1 MIDEVIEKSLVDVL
15 SNSTPYGF
23 IKNKPIYN
31 EILLPFAIEMTK
43 NVMHNEFK
51 IDDETDMINNFKS
64 YEQYYRKCFIQIY
77 TMSFHSI
84 SCKNNM
90 IPDCD
95 DERFKYENE
104 DMVCST
110 FLRTVVNVSEREIKD
125 GNVIITSYKLT
136 IPCFTSESAWI
147 VAMIDLHKKI
157 PGINELLHSIPAVQ
171 MRCKLY
177 TLIKSQINMITLETS
192 SNVSNFKVDYTL
204 HLIKREIEYIFEYF
218 PENYIDLV
226 IRPKIKKDFNELI
239 DDHRNELSL
248 EGLSLIMGVFNETGF
263 FCDDSSEED
272 ILL

>member
-51 IDDETDMINNFKS
+51 IDNETDMISNFKS
-64 YEQYYRKCFIQIY
+64 YEQYYRGCFIQIY

-84 SCKNNM
+84 RCKNDM
-90 IPDCD
+90 VPDY
-95 DERFKYENE
+95 DERFKYENM
-104 DMVCST
+104 DTVCST
-110 FLRTVVNVSEREIKD
+110 SLHTVINVSEKEIKD
-125 GNVIITSYKLT
+125 GNVITTSYKLT
-136 IPCFTSESAWI
+136 IPGFASESAWI
-147 VAMIDLHKKI
+147 AAMIDLHKKI

-171 MRCKLY
+171 MIYKLY
-177 TLIKSQINMITLETS
+177 TLIKSQINMITLETL

-263 FCDDSSEED
+263 FCDDSSEGD